1 MEKLTFISTN
11 VNTNMHINNEN
22 KFQLEARGSHIM
34 QFTYLNPTQI
44 NFGQGQ
50 IQSIASV
57 IAADQK
63 VLVIYGGGSIK
74 KNGVYDQVKDAL
86 SNHSWVEFSGV
97 EPNPTKETLDK
108 AVAIVKEQSI
118 DFILAVGGGSV
129 IDGSKYVAA
138 AAHYDGDG
146 WDIMVGKHQVTSAVP
161 LGAILTLPATGSES
175 NMGAVITK
183 AETHDKLPFMTP
195 HVQPKFAVMD
205 PDVMKTLPERQLIN
219 GVVDA
224 WVHVCEQYL
233 TFEHG
238 AMVQDGYAEAL
249 LKNLKTLGEQ
259 FEQRDNDAWRA
270 NLMWNANQALNGLIG
285 SGVPHDW
292 ATHMIGHE
300 FTALWGVDHARSLAI
315 VQPSLLRNQFE
326 TKKAKLEQMGKNV
339 FGLAESAT
347 LAEETIVAIEEFYNS
362 MGVSTKFDEYETSK
376 AEAVEAVLNQLEQ
389 HGMVALGEHQAISLD
404 QSRKILELAI
414 S

>member
-1 MEKLTFISTN
+1 
-11 VNTNMHINNEN
+11 
-22 KFQLEARGSHIM
+22 M
-34 QFTYLNPTQI
+34 QFTYVNPTQI
-44 NFGQGQ
+44 QFGQGQ
-50 IQSIASV
+50 IQSIKSIIPHDSKV
-57 IAADQK
+57 I
-63 VLVIYGGGSIK
+63 VIYGGGSIK
-74 KNGVYDQVKDAL
+74 RNGVYDQVVEAL
-86 SNHSWVEFSGV
+86 EGFEWVEFSGV

-108 AVAIVKEQSI
+108 AVAMVKEQGV

-138 AAHYDGDG
+138 ASHYDGDG
-146 WDIMVGKHQVTSAVP
+146 WDIMVGKHAVESAVP

-219 GVVDA
+219 GIVDA

-233 TFEHG
+233 TNTHG

-249 LKNLKTLGEQ
+249 LKNLKQLGEE
-259 FEQRDNDAWRA
+259 FEQRDNDVWRA

-315 VQPSLLRNQFE
+315 VQPSLLRNQMIA
-326 TKKAKLEQMGKNV
+326 KKAKLEQMGRNV
-339 FGLAESAT
+339 FGLSDSEN
-347 LAEETIVAIEEFYNS
+347 LAEETISAIEAFYQS
-362 MGVSTKFDEYETSK
+362 LGVSTQFSEYESSK
-376 AEAVEAVLNQLEQ
+376 DEAIDAVVAQLEQ
-389 HGMVALGEHQAISLD
+389 HGMVALGESQAIDLT
-404 QSRKILELAI
+404 QSRNILSAAI
-414 S
+414 A